1 MEQKNNTPVTP
12 APGVPAMPK
21 APAAKPIQRRVGS
34 VTLGVCLAVTGIC
47 FLCYHFVP
55 GFDWQ
60 LVLKIAPA
68 AGLILLGGEVLYF
81 ACRPEKWKYDFLSVL
96 VCLLLMGGC
105 FGLSMLS
112 AVWEELDPACR
123 RNELKLG
130 QEYTSALYTRISEEA
145 PEIPLQDLT
154 GQVHLYSAAVDSLED
169 IHSGT
174 GSVEVTLSY
183 TVTLPRTR
191 LRMGVSEQDVRLS
204 NVFTTLCAFEDGEFR
219 TDGYAKLGDPF
230 VSECACW
237 QVTLTAPGGFVAAG
251 TGLAEA
257 GEGVWR
263 FKGENLRDFALFLSR
278 DYHVAQQDAEG
289 VTVRSFA
296 FTQEG
301 AQQALDIAVQAL
313 GVYEGLY
320 GEYPYAD
327 YTVCAGQFCI
337 GGMEYP
343 GMALIDDALY
353 HSGDGMLEFVI
364 AHETAHQWWYAGVGS
379 DQIRAPWQDEALAEY
394 STLLYYEAVYGA
406 ESFDSLYQSMVRPA
420 TESASLRGVGVGQSL
435 DKFESAATYDALV
448 YRKGAAMLHDLRV
461 SLGNDAF
468 LTAMRRY
475 YRDNL
480 YTIAQPE
487 DFFAALGS
495 QGAQRAAQW
504 LSGEL
509 P

>member
-145 PEIPLQDLT
+145 PEIPLWDPT

-174 GSVEVTLSY
+174 GSVEVTVELQGPYQSAADFAADCRTLADAVLECDVEPESICFCWVPVQDPVHTLETGSLPQTQAYSLQLSGPVQLNWTAAQMTEGT
-183 TVTLPRTR
+183 TVDD
-191 LRMGVSEQDVRLS
+191 LRE
-204 NVFTTLCAFEDGEFR
+204 E
-219 TDGYAKLGDPF
+219 
-230 VSECACW
+230 
-237 QVTLTAPGGFVAAG
+237 
-251 TGLAEA
+251 
-257 GEGVWR
+257 
-263 FKGENLRDFALFLSR
+263 ENLPPEA
-278 DYHVAQQDAEG
+278 AE
-289 VTVRSFA
+289 
-296 FTQEG
+296 E
-301 AQQALDIAVQAL
+301 
-313 GVYEGLY
+313 
-320 GEYPYAD
+320 
-327 YTVCAGQFCI
+327 
-337 GGMEYP
+337 
-343 GMALIDDALY
+343 
-353 HSGDGMLEFVI
+353 
-364 AHETAHQWWYAGVGS
+364 
-379 DQIRAPWQDEALAEY
+379 
-394 STLLYYEAVYGA
+394 
-406 ESFDSLYQSMVRPA
+406 
-420 TESASLRGVGVGQSL
+420 
-435 DKFESAATYDALV
+435 
-448 YRKGAAMLHDLRV
+448 
-461 SLGNDAF
+461 
-468 LTAMRRY
+468 
-475 YRDNL
+475 
-480 YTIAQPE
+480 
-487 DFFAALGS
+487 
-495 QGAQRAAQW
+495 
-504 LSGEL
+504 
-509 P
+509 

>member
-145 PEIPLQDLT
+145 PEIPLWDLT

-174 GSVEVTLSY
+174 GSVEVTVELQGPYQSAADFAADCRTLADAVLECDVEPESICFCWVPVQDPAHTLETGSLPQTQAYSLQLSGPVQLNWTAAQMTEGT
-183 TVTLPRTR
+183 TVDD
-191 LRMGVSEQDVRLS
+191 LRE
-204 NVFTTLCAFEDGEFR
+204 E
-219 TDGYAKLGDPF
+219 
-230 VSECACW
+230 
-237 QVTLTAPGGFVAAG
+237 
-251 TGLAEA
+251 
-257 GEGVWR
+257 
-263 FKGENLRDFALFLSR
+263 ENLPPEA
-278 DYHVAQQDAEG
+278 AE
-289 VTVRSFA
+289 
-296 FTQEG
+296 E
-301 AQQALDIAVQAL
+301 
-313 GVYEGLY
+313 
-320 GEYPYAD
+320 
-327 YTVCAGQFCI
+327 
-337 GGMEYP
+337 
-343 GMALIDDALY
+343 
-353 HSGDGMLEFVI
+353 
-364 AHETAHQWWYAGVGS
+364 
-379 DQIRAPWQDEALAEY
+379 
-394 STLLYYEAVYGA
+394 
-406 ESFDSLYQSMVRPA
+406 
-420 TESASLRGVGVGQSL
+420 
-435 DKFESAATYDALV
+435 
-448 YRKGAAMLHDLRV
+448 
-461 SLGNDAF
+461 
-468 LTAMRRY
+468 
-475 YRDNL
+475 
-480 YTIAQPE
+480 
-487 DFFAALGS
+487 
-495 QGAQRAAQW
+495 
-504 LSGEL
+504 
-509 P
+509 

>member
-105 FGLSMLS
+105 FGLSMLG

-174 GSVEVTLSY
+174 GSVEVTVELQGPYQSAADFAADCR
-183 TVTLPRTR
+183 TLADAVLECDVEPESICFCW
-191 LRMGVSEQDVRLS
+191 VPVQDPAHTLEIGSLPQTQAYSLRLS
-204 NVFTTLCAFEDGEFR
+204 GPVQLNWTAAQMTEGTTVDDLREE
-219 TDGYAKLGDPF
+219 
-230 VSECACW
+230 
-237 QVTLTAPGGFVAAG
+237 
-251 TGLAEA
+251 
-257 GEGVWR
+257 
-263 FKGENLRDFALFLSR
+263 ENLPPEA
-278 DYHVAQQDAEG
+278 AE
-289 VTVRSFA
+289 
-296 FTQEG
+296 E
-301 AQQALDIAVQAL
+301 
-313 GVYEGLY
+313 
-320 GEYPYAD
+320 
-327 YTVCAGQFCI
+327 
-337 GGMEYP
+337 
-343 GMALIDDALY
+343 
-353 HSGDGMLEFVI
+353 
-364 AHETAHQWWYAGVGS
+364 
-379 DQIRAPWQDEALAEY
+379 
-394 STLLYYEAVYGA
+394 
-406 ESFDSLYQSMVRPA
+406 
-420 TESASLRGVGVGQSL
+420 
-435 DKFESAATYDALV
+435 
-448 YRKGAAMLHDLRV
+448 
-461 SLGNDAF
+461 
-468 LTAMRRY
+468 
-475 YRDNL
+475 
-480 YTIAQPE
+480 
-487 DFFAALGS
+487 
-495 QGAQRAAQW
+495 
-504 LSGEL
+504 
-509 P
+509 